1 MKILAFADL
10 HGDSD
15 LLKKIILRGSQTD
28 IDLLVSAGDLAHF
41 RDNLTRTFTQLNGL
55 GKPVLLIPGNHED
68 EGEMSKVIGK
78 YSQCVNLHGQHFSF
92 GDYIFLGYGSGGFA
106 REDANF
112 RKIAREWLR
121 QHNGRKIVLVTHA
134 PPFGTPLDEMGA
146 NYFVGNLD
154 IRKFIERAQPRLA
167 LCGHI
172 HENAGK
178 AGKIGGT
185 AVINPGWTGAVIEL
199 K

>member
-10 HGDSD
+10 HGDPD
-15 LLKKIILRGSQTD
+15 LLKKIILRGSQSD
-28 IDLLVSAGDLAHF
+28 IDLLISAGDLAHF
-41 RDNLTRTFTQLNGL
+41 RDNLNRTFIQLNEL
-55 GKPVLLIPGNHED
+55 KKPVLLIPGNHED
-68 EGEMSKVIGK
+68 EGEMSKVIGN
-78 YSQCVNLHGQHFSF
+78 YSHCINLHGQHFSF
-92 GDYIFLGYGSGGFA
+92 ADYIFLGYGSGGFA

-112 RKIAREWLR
+112 RKTAREWLR
-121 QHNGRKIVLVTHA
+121 QHTGRKMVLVTHA
-134 PPFGTPLDEMGA
+134 PPFGTPLDEMNA

-154 IRKFIERAQPRLA
+154 IRKFIERARPKLA